1 MLDTVRHNFDMLEEF
16 KASHSTTCQRYLKAK
31 VDAEAHQDMVKIV
44 DKEVERLEQDLR
56 AKRKRLRKEQNY
68 LLTLA
73 R

>member
-16 KASHSTTCQRYLKAK
+16 KAFHSTTCQRYLKAK